1 MYTTVYS
8 FFLHFRR
15 EIFRV
20 TFTSH
25 LPEWSML
32 NWTDFD
38 FSFLASKTW
47 FSRFTITI
55 AQPDRSRLVC
65 QLKFQHD
72 FTFVAC
78 HAISR
83 FVQLLPIIPSF
94 HGPPGARWKMS
105 PRRATQRRYAMAAC
119 RTPAGALTHL
129 INFVDSWMS
138 LNYHS
143 YKTTHPIGEHWPA
156 DWSFFFSMGALDA
169 TEIFTSAIFTL
180 QEFSSLGRFSTDQ

>member
-1 MYTTVYS
+1 
-8 FFLHFRR
+8 
-15 EIFRV
+15 
-20 TFTSH
+20 
-25 LPEWSML
+25 ML

-55 AQPDRSRLVC
+55 AQPDRSRRVSVIWNFSMTL
-65 QLKFQHD
+65 L
-72 FTFVAC
+72 
-78 HAISR
+78 
-83 FVQLLPIIPSF
+83 LLPAMPSLDLF
-94 HGPPGARWKMS
+94 SFYRSSPPSTARPAPVEKCH
-105 PRRATQRRYAMAAC
+105 RTVRRYAMAAC

-143 YKTTHPIGEHWPA
+143 YKTTHPVGEHWPA

-180 QEFSSLGRFSTDQ
+180 QEVSSLGRSFPLTNNTVQVLV